1 MTVEKQING
10 DSLTMIISGRID
22 SVTSIELQSI
32 MDSSLDGVSHLV
44 LDLANVEYVS
54 SAGLRVIL
62 AAHKVMSRQGTM
74 NLVKVPEFV
83 REVFEITG
91 FDSVLNI
98 EY

>member
-1 MTVEKQING
+1 MKVEKKIDGN
-10 DSLTMIISGRID
+10 SLLMVIEGRID
-22 SVTSIELQSI
+22 SVTAPQLQVI
-32 MDSSLDGVSHLV
+32 VEESLTGVAHFTI
-44 LDLANVEYVS
+44 DLGKVEYIS

-62 AAHKVMSRQGTM
+62 GAHKTMSRQGTM
-74 NLVKVPEFV
+74 NLIHVPAAI

>member
-1 MTVEKQING
+1 MQVEKQVKG
-10 DSLTMIISGRID
+10 DTLVMAISGRID
-22 SVTSIELQSI
+22 SVTSIELQNI
-32 MDSSLDGVSHLV
+32 VDNSLQGVAHLV
-44 LDLANVEYVS
+44 LDLEKVEYVS

-62 AAHKVMSRQGTM
+62 AAHKIMSRQGTM
-74 NLVKVPEFV
+74 NLIKVPDFV

>member
-1 MTVEKQING
+1 MQVEKQVKG
-10 DSLTMIISGRID
+10 DTLVMAISGRID
-22 SVTSIELQSI
+22 SVTSIELQNI
-32 MDSSLDGVSHLV
+32 VDDSLQGVSHLV
-44 LDLANVEYVS
+44 LDLEKVEYVS

-62 AAHKVMSRQGTM
+62 AAHKIMSRQGTM
-74 NLVKVPEFV
+74 NLIKVPDFV

>member
-1 MTVEKQING
+1 MTVEKKING
-10 DSLTMIISGRID
+10 DTLTMVIAGRVD
-22 SVTSIELQSI
+22 SITSQELQTI
-32 MDSSLDGVSHLV
+32 VESSLDGVAHLI
-44 LDLANVEYVS
+44 LDLAKVEYVS

-62 AAHKVMSRQGTM
+62 GAHKTMSKQGTM
-74 NLVKVPEFV
+74 NLINVPEFV

>member
-1 MTVEKQING
+1 MQVEKQVKG
-10 DSLTMIISGRID
+10 DTLVMAISGRID
-22 SVTSIELQSI
+22 SVTSIELQNI
-32 MDSSLDGVSHLV
+32 VDDSLQGVAHLV
-44 LDLANVEYVS
+44 LDLEKVEYVS

-62 AAHKVMSRQGTM
+62 AAHKIMSRQGTM
-74 NLVKVPEFV
+74 NLIKVPDFV

>member
-1 MTVEKQING
+1 MTVDKQLNG
-10 DSLTMIISGRID
+10 DTLKMTISGRID
-22 SVTSIELQSI
+22 SVTSVELQAI
-32 MDSSLDGVSHLV
+32 VDESLKDVAHLTI
-44 LDLANVEYVS
+44 DLANVEYVS

-62 AAHKVMSRQGTM
+62 AAHKIMSRQGTM
-74 NLVKVPEFV
+74 NLVRVPEFV